1 MHPNSK
7 SERIFLQMANK
18 INTSSKNK
26 LVLAVFFTLISFFG
40 FSSEPEQHS
49 DTTLHHDTTAHADA
63 GAAHQE
69 AAAAHHDADAP
80 VDIAKVAFEH
90 ILDSHSWHFWG
101 EGHDAVSMPLPVI
114 LKTDRGFVM
123 FMSSAF
129 HHDAHGTV
137 VAEVNGQRFVNFEET
152 IYLAS
157 ETPNEHGQYLD
168 IQKNEKGE
176 EAILNAAPLDLSITK
191 NVTQLFLSAFV
202 LILLFTSVAK
212 AYKSTGVTTAPKGKQ
227 SFLEPLVVFV
237 RDDLAK
243 GNIGAKGEKFTPYLL
258 TVFFLILINN
268 VFGLIPI
275 SANLTGNIAFTLVLS
290 VCTLI
295 LTVFN
300 GNKNY
305 WGHIFTPHAPKALW
319 IILIPIE
326 IIGVFTKPFALMIRL
341 FANIS
346 AGHIIIISLVGLIF
360 MFKSLLISPIAVG
373 FALFIDVL
381 EVLVAVLQ
389 AYIFTLLTALFI
401 GSAVADHNEDGQH
414 DTDDEKLAT
423 SGGHH

>member
-1 MHPNSK
+1 
-7 SERIFLQMANK
+7 MANK
-18 INTSSKNK
+18 INISGMIRSIF
-26 LVLAVFFTLISFFG
+26 ALIFIVSCFFG
-40 FSSEPEQHS
+40 FSQH
-49 DTTLHHDTTAHADA
+49 AAA
-63 GAAHQE
+63 EAVEMAAHEQDSATVHQAVATE
-69 AAAAHHDADAP
+69 HAEGHGEKKK
-80 VDIAKVAFEH
+80 VDIAEVAFEH
-90 ILDSHSWHFWG
+90 ILDAHSWHFWG
-101 EGHDAVSMPLPVI
+101 EGHDAVSIPLPVI
-114 LKTDRGFVM
+114 LKTDKGLVF

-129 HHDAHGTV
+129 HHDIHGTH
-137 VAEVNGQRFVNFEET
+137 VAEVDGQRFVNFKED
-152 IYLAS
+152 IFVAS
-157 ETPNEHGQYLD
+157 DEVNPAGQYLTYVTND
-168 IQKNEKGE
+168 KGE
-176 EAILNAAPLDLSITK
+176 ASITNVKPLDFSITK

-202 LILLFTSVAK
+202 LVLLFTSVAR
-212 AYKSTGVTTAPKGKQ
+212 AYKKHGITSAPKGKQ
-227 SFLEPLVVFV
+227 SFLEPLIVFV

-243 GNIGAKGEKFTPYLL
+243 GNIGARGEKFAPYLL
-258 TVFFLILINN
+258 TVFFIILINN
-268 VFGLIPI
+268 VFGLVPI

-290 VCTLI
+290 IFTLL

-326 IIGVFTKPFALMIRL
+326 IIGIFTKPFALMIRL

-360 MFKSLLISPIAVG
+360 MFESLLVSPIAVA

-401 GSAVADHNEDGQH
+401 GSAVAESH
-414 DTDDEKLAT
+414 DE
-423 SGGHH
+423 SHHEAEAAHH